1 MAKALLGYSTGPDLR
16 GVNRLASE
24 NRRLRQ
30 RVADLED
37 IVLRLHKENDALAE
51 LVTDSV
57 DEAVQRDGSMARA

>member
-1 MAKALLGYSTGPDLR
+1 MAKALLGYSTGTDLR
-16 GVNRLASE
+16 GVNRLAAE

-37 IVLRLHKENDALAE
+37 IVLRLQKENDALAE

-57 DEAVQRDGSMARA
+57 DEAVKRDSHLARA